1 MLIVTGKTDPVL
13 CEIMFEFYQC
23 LRRSENF
30 CLLLQN
36 CKLNYINSMDMSL
49 KADLE
54 SEGWHL
60 SQEGIDLLCQ
70 GLKNP
75 TVKDVIKKVG
85 FNLP

>member
-1 MLIVTGKTDPVL
+1 MA
-13 CEIMFEFYQC
+13 
-23 LRRSENF
+23 
-30 CLLLQN
+30 
-36 CKLNYINSMDMSL
+36 L

-75 TVKDVIKKVG
+75 NVKDVIKKVG